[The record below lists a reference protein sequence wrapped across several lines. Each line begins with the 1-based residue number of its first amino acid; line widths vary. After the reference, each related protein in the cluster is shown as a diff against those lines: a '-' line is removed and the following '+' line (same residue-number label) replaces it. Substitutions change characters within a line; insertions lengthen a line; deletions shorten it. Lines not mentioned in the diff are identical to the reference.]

1 MSNKEQM
8 PNLPHQPNLHKANV
22 GSSASSQYRL
32 QDDWEY
38 DDDGEISLD
47 TNCPKCN
54 RTYDEIDYDYQ
65 ICHYCKYNNNK

>member
-1 MSNKEQM
+1 MLNKEQKM
-8 PNLPHQPNLHKANV
+8 SEAGRPNLHKANV

-32 QDDWEY
+32 QDDE
-38 DDDGEISLD
+38 GEIPMD